1 MTLGVLGGT
10 FDPIHLGHVAAAEAA
25 QRALDLQ
32 SIILVPS
39 RIPPHRA
46 EPVTASAA
54 DRFAMA
60 ELACEG
66 RPGWSA
72 SWIEIQRDG
81 PSYTYD
87 TLLELSQGPALS
99 EPGGSRSSELG
110 QGPALSKPVG
120 SRSDPMDA
128 SKGTQIFFITGADA
142 FAEIATWSRYPA
154 VLDLA
159 HFVVVSRPGITLDSL
174 RERVPSAFE
183 HHPPCSPSALR
194 DLGSEKTRVI
204 LVEADTPA
212 VSSTDIRRRVR
223 AGDSLTGMVPT
234 AVADYIHAQHLYL
247 GR

>member
-25 QRALDLQ
+25 QRALGLDE
-32 SIILVPS
+32 IILIPS

-46 EPVTASAA
+46 DPATASPA

-60 ELACEG
+60 ELAAEG

-87 TLLELSQGPALS
+87 TLVELGAPRSSALS
-99 EPGGSRSSELG
+99 ERSE
-110 QGPALSKPVG
+110 
-120 SRSDPMDA
+120 

-159 HFVVVSRPGITLDSL
+159 NFVVVSRPGITLDSL
-174 RERVPSAFE
+174 RERVPSAFVR
-183 HHPPCSPSALR
+183 PSTAH
-194 DLGSEKTRVI
+194 TRVI
-204 LVEADTPA
+204 LVEANTPD
-212 VSSTDIRRRVR
+212 VSSTDIRRRIR
-223 AGDSLTGMVPT
+223 AGEPLSGLVPA
-234 AVADYIHAQHLYL
+234 AVADYIQTHHLYL
-247 GR
+247 GQ